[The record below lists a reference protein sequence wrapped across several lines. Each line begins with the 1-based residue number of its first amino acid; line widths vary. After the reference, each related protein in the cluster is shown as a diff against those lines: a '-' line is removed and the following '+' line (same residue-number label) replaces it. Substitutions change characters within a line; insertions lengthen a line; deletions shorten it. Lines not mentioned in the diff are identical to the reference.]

1 MSACFL
7 MVCLENIIESIES
20 CIKSILECLLGKQ
33 KEGED
38 DIYENTTQ
46 NPINTVKFENV
57 YPCKESF

>member
-1 MSACFL
+1 MSNCWGISW
-7 MVCLENIIESIES
+7 LENLIECIES
-20 CIKSILECLLGKQ
+20 CIKSILECLFGKQ
-33 KEGED
+33 KEEE